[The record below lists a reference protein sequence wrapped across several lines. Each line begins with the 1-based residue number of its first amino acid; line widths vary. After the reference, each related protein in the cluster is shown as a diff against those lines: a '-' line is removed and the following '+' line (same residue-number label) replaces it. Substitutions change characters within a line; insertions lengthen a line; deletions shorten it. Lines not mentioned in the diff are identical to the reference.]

1 MEVEITGKHVEVTE
15 PMARHIND
23 HIEKLP
29 RFDERIQ
36 YMTVMLDVDNGSPKV
51 EIIAKCHRTD
61 LVAEARGHDMYQ
73 TIDEAFAKMR
83 RQVSRLHDKI
93 VDHGGKTP

>member
-1 MEVEITGKHVEVTE
+1 VEVEITGRHMEVTE

-23 HIEKLP
+23 HVEKLP

-36 YMTVMLDVDNGSPKV
+36 YMTVMLDMDNGNALV

-73 TIDEAFAKMR
+73 SIDEAFAKMR
-83 RQVSRLHDKI
+83 RQINRLHDKI
-93 VDHGGKTP
+93 VDHGNKTA

>member
-1 MEVEITGKHVEVTE
+1 
-15 PMARHIND
+15 MAKHIND

-36 YMTVMLDVDNGSPKV
+36 YMKVMLDMDNGSPLV

-73 TIDEAFAKMR
+73 SIDEAFAKMR
-83 RQVSRLHDKI
+83 RQISRLHDKI

>member
-15 PMARHIND
+15 PMSRHIND

-29 RFDERIQ
+29 RFDEHIQ
-36 YMTVMLDVDNGSPKV
+36 YMTVMLDVDNGSPAV

-73 TIDEAFAKMR
+73 SIDEAFAKMR
-83 RQVSRLHDKI
+83 RQISRLHDKI